1 MKSEMNIMEGEEK
14 RPVPMPRRFIPEPRK
29 NEYENV
35 TIDIIDKNL
44 NINSDNIQ
52 AIGVIDKCPNNK
64 VFHVPDSNTTEIPQ
78 DTSIE
83 INNFNEKEDENQNIP
98 EPVKQPQ
105 IIESTTPI
113 PAPRKSQ
120 SSENDIVTNE
130 AYENVPPFPHH
141 RPTGATSKETPVKR
155 RAPDIPPKTYLDVMS
170 PSARYSIGS
179 ESSFASEMNESI
191 FEISKSMKSSSS
203 TTLNSSM
210 EDSATGS
217 SENSKFKSPRPG
229 YVPPLPP
236 THSSELSDSS
246 DPNDLLKSIGTTS
259 KLLTE
264 SISER
269 VAMKAKGAKHKLDKN
284 FKTSQDL
291 INNLSADASCR
302 LKNVGKKINTIGNNF
317 TLTKKDKKKTPATAE
332 FDPERPQ
339 TVPPNDPVFKSISFS
354 SPMNKTNG
362 VVDLTTNGDVV
373 DDGSY
378 EVPRSIKVQSL
389 NEDYPCPSYEDAIGS
404 SATPTTFP
412 RNTNS
417 SKSLILPRNSA
428 ELPGNS
434 ETSKQLSNPN
444 LTNDSDRSS
453 AELSRPMPKFPPP
466 PPPISSSSSSHSK
479 DEVIYGKL
487 KPIAPP
493 TRQKRRKNYE
503 AIELRRVE
511 EIPSSVRATVD
522 STEIRIREEEEA
534 SRLESI
540 RLKEIIRLEEAAT
553 PKPDR
558 SESWEY
564 HEEQEDADSSS
575 PEPLYANHEATYG
588 KLFEMES
595 SSNDLL
601 TPQMRKLNI
610 SSGNRPSVS
619 SYRMSRQPAAVKD
632 VLNEFDPLMLN
643 HQSSSIG
650 ESNKSNQ
657 LLLLEHMLQEE
668 TYGRIPSSQ
677 QSADEQS
684 ICTSEEDNSNVA
696 STSAGAA
703 GSSAEAC
710 LATSPKK
717 ANIRTTPPTTP
728 TTPTSKVQIIHQNPN
743 LRSDSM
749 ENIVE
754 ECEVQSYLS
763 SVDENEPSTT
773 VPDLARPSQKQTNWF
788 VNDEKSSPKMRE
800 NPFDKLQHFDG
811 ESPPTYLEAI
821 SGSDS
826 KSSSSYSPAELKS
839 RTAKFS
845 KNMLSSMKIRVDAL
859 KRKTSFRASRSMD
872 VKVPITMIPRPSL
885 SPYLVRYE
893 GPLIRF
899 PSGVVEDILKEIQNR
914 KAILRDKQFQ
924 TFLDSEMKNP
934 KEIIPLENITTL
946 QCVSNSRV
954 TDNSTHFYCFELT
967 TSIPKNQSS
976 QMQMTNPNVIMSS
989 GTSGNCKMSRVCHLY
1004 GVGKESERSVW
1015 MQKIMES
1022 LTNVFPAKY
1031 TCNYYRAG
1039 WCYLKNSITSE
1050 WSGTWLLLKKNKRHL
1065 IFVSES
1071 NTNIEKMDLRKARCI
1086 VLKENDESIEN
1097 LHVERGP
1104 ILMIDCPPY
1113 TVYMIMTSGRET
1125 KIWRHIIRE
1134 VAHNNGST
1142 LNEQQLTK
1150 FDVPVLVDK
1159 CINFVYIHGSMSEG
1173 IYRKSG
1179 SENSILKLLSQFRAD
1194 AFNVEITRNEFNEH
1208 DVANALKRFMRDLPV
1223 RLLGKTSESFIAI
1236 TALDSVQTKI
1246 ESYKELL
1253 SRLHVIERETLK
1265 KIIGHLAFI
1274 NSQKQKNKMGVN
1286 NLAMI
1291 WGPTLLQNAVEEMT
1305 YSQKEADVIVDL
1317 VNLYKHLFPFT
1328 EDEIKREQEMLVCLQ
1343 KYYSAAETFTDAVKK
1358 SGDLKMWITLHN
1370 NSNTTSETEE
1380 KDQVNVTI
1388 TPTKTAYEIC
1398 QELAPKM
1405 NASTHEVTLYEVILN
1420 GNLERPLHHDTKVFD
1435 AVLNWSYW
1443 PEEDRKHNN
1452 LVLKPIDM
1460 LKDVQRAVKNLA
1472 TVTPGKELKF
1482 ADNKTK
1488 SLKWYHVELRDGK
1501 IVILKREKNGALTI
1515 VREIFLHSV
1524 TAYLGCE
1531 KKRDS
1536 QWTWAITFV
1545 ESNKKQI
1552 LRSRDSPFIGHVI
1565 AGSEWVDKTIWFSS
1579 IWYSLYG
1586 ESILPPAE
1594 IIMK

>member
-1 MKSEMNIMEGEEK
+1 MESEEK
-14 RPVPMPRRFIPEPRK
+14 RPVPKPRRFIPEPRK

-44 NINSDNIQ
+44 NINSENIQ
-52 AIGVIDKCPNNK
+52 NIDVIDKCPNNK
-64 VFHVPDSNTTEIPQ
+64 VFQVPQTTLTSSSSPPSEVSKLNLTEINKFH
-78 DTSIE
+78 E
-83 INNFNEKEDENQNIP
+83 NEDENQNVP
-98 EPVKQPQ
+98 EPAKRPE
-105 IIESTTPI
+105 IIESAPI
-113 PAPRKSQ
+113 PAPRKPLNN
-120 SSENDIVTNE
+120 ENISINNE
-130 AYENVPPFPHH
+130 TYENVTLLPGESSVTITTPASIPIST
-141 RPTGATSKETPVKR
+141 PTGAISKETPVKR
-155 RAPDIPPKTYLDVMS
+155 RAPDIPPKTYLDVVNTS
-170 PSARYSIGS
+170 RYSVGSS

-191 FEISKSMKSSSS
+191 FEISKNMKSSSS

-229 YVPPLPP
+229 
-236 THSSELSDSS
+236 
-246 DPNDLLKSIGTTS
+246 DLLKSIGTTS

-264 SISER
+264 SIGER

-284 FKTSQDL
+284 FKTSHDL

-302 LKNVGKKINTIGNNF
+302 LKNVGKKINNTIGNNF
-317 TLTKKDKKKTPATAE
+317 TLTKKDKKKSPAAAE
-332 FDPERPQ
+332 FDLERPQ

-362 VVDLTTNGDVV
+362 VVDLTNGTDAV

-389 NEDYPCPSYEDAIGS
+389 NEDYPCPSYEDAIGES
-404 SATPTTFP
+404 SSTPSI
-412 RNTNS
+412 S
-417 SKSLILPRNSA
+417 SKSSTTLENSVI
-428 ELPGNS
+428 ENYKTPIKNIS
-434 ETSKQLSNPN
+434 SQS
-444 LTNDSDRSS
+444 LTEGDQRSS
-453 AELSRPMPKFPPP
+453 AELSKPMPRFPPP
-466 PPPISSSSSSHSK
+466 PPPSARSSK
-479 DEVIYGKL
+479 DEAVYGKL
-487 KPIAPP
+487 KPIVPP

-503 AIELRRVE
+503 PIELRKMDDE
-511 EIPSSVRATVD
+511 MPSSTRATVD
-522 STEIRIREEEEA
+522 STEIRIREEQEA
-534 SRLESI
+534 SRLESL

-553 PKPDR
+553 PKPER
-558 SESWEY
+558 SDSWEY
-564 HEEQEDADSSS
+564 REENEDDNSSS
-575 PEPLYANHEATYG
+575 PEPLYVNHEATYG
-588 KLFEMES
+588 KIFEMES
-595 SSNDLL
+595 SNNDLL
-601 TPQMRKLNI
+601 TPQMRNLNL
-610 SSGNRPSVS
+610 NHTRPSVS
-619 SYRMSRQPAAVKD
+619 SYRTSRQPVAKD
-632 VLNEFDPLMLN
+632 LLYEFDPLTL
-643 HQSSSIG
+643 HRQSSAISD
-650 ESNKSNQ
+650 NTKSNQ

-668 TYGRIPSSQ
+668 TYGRIPSAQ

-684 ICTSEEDNSNVA
+684 VCTSEEDNSNVA
-696 STSAGAA
+696 STSA
-703 GSSAEAC
+703 SVAEAC

-717 ANIRTTPPTTP
+717 ANIPTTPPATQ
-728 TTPTSKVQIIHQNPN
+728 SKVQIIHQNPN

-754 ECEVQSYLS
+754 ECEQQQFLS
-763 SVDENEPSTT
+763 RVDEAAPSTST
-773 VPDLARPSQKQTNWF
+773 PDLSRPSQKQTNWF
-788 VNDEKSSPKMRE
+788 VNDEKSVKMRV
-800 NPFDKLQHFDG
+800 NPFDKLQPLDG

-826 KSSSSYSPAELKS
+826 KSSSSYSTSELKS
-839 RTAKFS
+839 KTAKFS
-845 KNMLSSMKIRVDAL
+845 KNMLSSMKTRVDAL

-885 SPYLVRYE
+885 SPYFVRYE

-924 TFLDSEMKNP
+924 TFLDHEMKNA
-934 KEIIPLENITTL
+934 KEVIPLENITTL

-954 TDNSTHFYCFELT
+954 TDNSTHFYCFEIT
-967 TSIPKNQSS
+967 TSVPKNQSS

-989 GTSGNCKMSRVCHLY
+989 GTSGNCKMTRVCHLY
-1004 GVGKESERSVW
+1004 GVGKESERSIW

-1031 TCNYYRAG
+1031 TCNYYRSG

-1065 IFVSES
+1065 IFASES
-1071 NTNIEKMDLRKARCI
+1071 NNNIEKMDLRKARCI

-1097 LHVERGP
+1097 LHIEKGP

-1142 LNEQQLTK
+1142 LDEQQLTK

-1179 SENSILKLLSQFRAD
+1179 SENSILKLLAQFRSD

-1223 RLLGKTSESFIAI
+1223 RLLGKTSESFISI
-1236 TALDSVQTKI
+1236 TALDSIQMKI
-1246 ESYKELL
+1246 EAYKELL

-1274 NSQKQKNKMGVN
+1274 NSQKHKNKMGVN

-1291 WGPTLLQNAVEEMT
+1291 WGPTLLQNAVEEMQMT

-1328 EDEIKREQEMLVCLQ
+1328 EDEIKREQEMLMCLQ

-1370 NSNTTSETEE
+1370 NSTNASGNEE

-1420 GNLERPLHHDTKVFD
+1420 GNLERPLHHDTKVFE

-1545 ESNKKQI
+1545 ECNKKQI
-1552 LRSRDSPFIGHVI
+1552 LRSRDSPYIGHVI
-1565 AGSEWVDKTIWFSS
+1565 AGSEWVDRTIWFSS